1 MKLVLTHL
9 FLLVSVTCSFA
20 QEANRDTLPL
30 NEAAIEQE
38 VDAFLRALEI
48 MKKGESYFFV
58 GAGIGNR
65 QFSLQNAALNL
76 QQASSPLV
84 ITPTAG
90 YVHRSGLGI
99 SYLNYISVSGTAK
112 GVLQH
117 AVSASYTLMR
127 NTDLDAG
134 VFYTTYFGK
143 QDYISQTSP
152 YDHDVFAY
160 LSAKKGVLQPG
171 IAFGWATGSFSDIAR
186 IDTFVRIGFPPVR
199 LPVTITDTARFKIS
213 DFSMIGTLRHAFT
226 WKGLNENHAVLFTP
240 QLLLIAASSRTDIT
254 SVTTITD
261 RRMRLTGTRFASRR
275 SQNNSSAITGFQLQ
289 SLGLSLDF
297 AYYFNKVYVNPQ
309 LYLDYYLGKIADRRL
324 SGLFSINLGVML

>member
-1 MKLVLTHL
+1 MKLVLTYL
-9 FLLVSVTCSFA
+9 FLLLGVTWSYA
-20 QEANRDTLPL
+20 QETNQDTLPL

-76 QQASSPLV
+76 QQARSLLV
-84 ITPTAG
+84 FTPTAG
-90 YVHRSGLGI
+90 YMHRSGLGI
-99 SYLNYISVSGTAK
+99 SYLNYISSSATSK
-112 GVLQH
+112 GILQH
-117 AVSASYTLMR
+117 ALSASYTLPR
-127 NTDLDAG
+127 SKEVDAG
-134 VFYTTYFGK
+134 IFYTAYFGK

-171 IAFGWATGSFSDIAR
+171 IAFGWASGSFSDIAR
-186 IDTFVRIGFPPVR
+186 IDTFLRIGIPPVR
-199 LPVTITDTARFKIS
+199 VPVIITDTARFEVN

-240 QLLLIAASSRTDIT
+240 QLLLIAASSRTDIA
-254 SVTTITD
+254 SVTTIID

-275 SQNNSSAITGFQLQ
+275 LQNSSSATTGFQLQ
-289 SLGLSLDF
+289 SLGMSLDLGF
-297 AYYFNKVYVNPQ
+297 YFNKVYVNPQ
-309 LYLDYYLGKIADRRL
+309 LYLDCYLGETTDSRL